1 MHPIIKEFIETN
13 EKLSL
18 IVDKYYDKNDYLEVV
33 FQKLVNEKRVYDVD
47 IQVYLEI
54 DKAIFK
60 GHSDPELYL
69 LFISYAIGFTA
80 PRMHL
85 ERSNAI
91 YSIGASLSFENI
103 HHVVRAFFIQE
114 VSVLRG
120 LECKHGESNKLLN
133 EALKLIDKT
142 VPRYNSFLI
151 SMALF
156 LSEQGR
162 LKELDKKDSELLD
175 SLNIRGIK
183 YIKLQNCISTCE
195 YKEGFLF
202 LEEYKQLTKNFDSH
216 TINDMHDLLKI
227 LSGDFEE
234 VNYQDNV
241 IKCYVNVLHSLNLG
255 DLDKAKTNFQILK
268 NSQRNRWIEF
278 PFEPYL
284 PLHIELSLK
293 NKGKSR
299 LIYHEIKEKG
309 NQHYLDDLFLA
320 RLQIIELNKEE
331 AEETFSR
338 LIENVKKYGAMN
350 RLLFE
355 LKFAKEMKSTDI
367 LLLMSGIKSKKVAV
381 IPISKKEMETKPI
394 QKEKGIGL
402 LVGESPSI
410 NKVKSLVKKF
420 ASLKEPVL
428 ITGETGT
435 GKELVSRAIHDEGA
449 YPKEP
454 FLAINCGALTESLLQ
469 SELFGYVAGAFT
481 GAQKERQ
488 GIFEAAGKGTVFL
501 DEFGDISPKMQV
513 SLLRVLESNEIRLI
527 GGTKTRHIE
536 CKIVIATNIDLHQA
550 VEEKKFREDLYF
562 RLTRF
567 DIKLPA
573 LRDRVEDI
581 PILISYFLKE
591 KNNLNEK
598 QKKLSMDLLE
608 TLMAYHWPG
617 NIRELKNE
625 IERLKILQPDKEI
638 INTEDFDFDHLQ
650 GEPPK
655 KKESSIKKVIEIPQ
669 TSIEKKIIPEVT
681 LNHNQILEIIQRG
694 TKSDNRKK
702 IIKELFQTYKK
713 LTRIQLVEIT
723 SSSPG
728 TITKELQNL
737 CQEGFLTKVTPT
749 KSVKSIY
756 FVLKE

>member
-1 MHPIIKEFIETN
+1 MHPIIKEFIETS

-18 IVDKYYDKNDYLEVV
+18 IVDKYFDKNNYLEVV
-33 FQKLVNEKRVYDVD
+33 FQKLVNEKRIFDVD
-47 IQVYLEI
+47 IQIYLEI
-54 DKAIFK
+54 DKAIFI
-60 GHSDPELYL
+60 GHSDAELYL

-91 YSIGASLSFENI
+91 YSIGTSLSIESI
-103 HHVVRAFFIQE
+103 HQVVRAFFIQE
-114 VSVLRG
+114 VSILKG
-120 LECKHGESNKLLN
+120 LECKHGESNRLMN

-142 VPRYNSFLI
+142 LPRYNSFLLH
-151 SMALF
+151 MALF
-156 LSEQGR
+156 LSEHGR
-162 LKELDKKDSELLD
+162 LNELDKKDSELLD
-175 SLNIRGIK
+175 LLNNRGVK
-183 YIKLQNCISTCE
+183 YIRLQNCISTCN
-195 YKEGFLF
+195 YKEGFLY
-202 LEEYKQLTKNFDSH
+202 LEEYKKLSQSYEPTK
-216 TINDMHDLLKI
+216 INDMNDLLKI
-227 LSGDFEE
+227 LSGNFEE
-234 VNYQDNV
+234 INYQDN
-241 IKCYVNVLHSLNLG
+241 IIRSYVNVLHSLNLG
-255 DLDKAKTNFQILK
+255 DLDRAKINFQILK

-299 LIYHEIKEKG
+299 LIYQEIIEKG
-309 NQHYLDDLFLA
+309 NQHYIDDLFLA
-320 RLQIIELNKEE
+320 RLQLIELKKEE

-355 LKFAKEMKSTDI
+355 LKFAKEIKSSDI
-367 LLLMSGIKSKKVAV
+367 LFLMSRIKTKKIVTVPFAKNTIKV
-381 IPISKKEMETKPI
+381 KPN
-394 QKEKGIGL
+394 QKEKGLNL
-402 LVGESPSI
+402 LIGESPNI
-410 NKVKSLVKKF
+410 EKVKSLVKKF
-420 ASLKEPVL
+420 AKLKEPVL

-449 YPKEP
+449 YPQEP

-481 GAQKERQ
+481 GAQKERK

-501 DEFGDISPKMQV
+501 DEFGDISQKMQV

-527 GGTKTRHIE
+527 GGTKSRQIE

-573 LRDRVEDI
+573 LRDRVKDI
-581 PILISYFLKE
+581 PVLIKYFLKD

-598 QKKLSMDLLE
+598 QKKLSNDLLD

-625 IERLKILQPDKEI
+625 MERLNILLPDKEI

-655 KKESSIKKVIEIPQ
+655 VKESPIKPPIEISQIP
-669 TSIEKKIIPEVT
+669 IETKAIPEIK
-681 LNHNQILEIIQRG
+681 LNHSQILEIMQRG
-694 TKSDNRKK
+694 TKSENRRK
-702 IIKELFQTYKK
+702 ILKGLFQEYKK

-723 SSSPG
+723 SNSPG
-728 TITKELQNL
+728 TISKDLQNL
-737 CQEGFLTKVTPT
+737 CQAGFILKITPT
-749 KSVKSIY
+749 KSVKSAY